1 MLGYGLLMRA
11 ALESDQSASVPR
23 PRAFPDWRTLAQL
36 IRLSNQSGTL
46 LLALP
51 IFWALLLASEGHPP
65 FKLIAVFLAGSFLM
79 RSAGVVINDV
89 ADRSFDRQVA
99 RTKSR
104 PLASGALTV
113 PEALLAA
120 TFLILLAAG
129 LLVFVSR
136 LTLLLSPVAFLLAAS
151 YPFSKR
157 VLHLPQAM
165 LGISFGW
172 GVVMSWAAVRD
183 SLDLPCWLLFA
194 STVLWALAY
203 DTIYALQDREDD
215 ARIGVKSSTILFG
228 PLTWAAVAVA
238 MGGMLTLLGL
248 TGWVA
253 RLGPAFYATLALVG
267 WFAWRQVRQL
277 RGPVSSVQAFT
288 LFKQHIW
295 IGWAI
300 LAGIW
305 AGLVW

>member
-1 MLGYGLLMRA
+1 VLGYGLLMRA
-11 ALESDQSASVPR
+11 ALESDQPASVPR

-51 IFWALLLASEGHPP
+51 IFWALLLASEGQPP
-65 FKLIAVFLAGSFLM
+65 LKLIAVFLAGSFLM

-113 PEALLAA
+113 PEALVAA
-120 TFLILLAAG
+120 MLLVALAAG
-129 LLVFVSR
+129 LLVFVNR
-136 LTLLLSPVAFLLAAS
+136 LTLLLSPLAFLLAAL

-172 GVVMSWAAVRD
+172 GVVMGWAAVRN
-183 SLDLPCWLLFA
+183 SLGLACWLLFA

-215 ARIGVKSSTILFG
+215 ARIGVKSSAILFG
-228 PLTWAAVAVA
+228 SLTWAAVAVA